1 MTNVIVMLKVKQFY
15 DKPLAH
21 FGYAFVSNGEAA
33 VVDPGRDIKPYLDW
47 IEQQGAK
54 LVAVFETHPHAD
66 FASSHKELLEKY
78 DATVYVNPKMGVK
91 YPHQAM
97 DDGDEVKVGNVKVKA
112 LFTPG
117 HSPDHNSYLVY
128 ENGNPV
134 AVFTGDSLFIGDV
147 GRPDLREGAGAIQE
161 QRDKLARQMFH
172 TIHEIFA
179 KLPDDVKVYPAHGK
193 GSLCGR
199 NMREETVS
207 TIGQEK
213 LTNWAFQ
220 IKDEDKFVETLLANQ
235 PYIPVYF
242 PYDVEVNR
250 EGAPALTDSLQ
261 KVKFVDTLEEGIPVI
276 DIRNHADYQTA
287 HIPGSIN
294 IPDVWNENIETWIG
308 TFFKPGD
315 KFYLVGYDA
324 ESLLKYLHRI
334 AKIYYEPFVAGLKVI
349 TQEDTTE
356 STEPIDIDKFRK
368 NPKAFTIVDVRT
380 EPEVETTGPFF
391 EEAINIPLHE
401 LPNRVDDIPAD
412 KPVVVHCAGGY
423 RSDVAESIIRSKRP
437 DLKVASLGAYIKE
450 FKN

>member
-1 MTNVIVMLKVKQFY
+1 MFKVKQFY

-33 VVDPGRDIKPYLDW
+33 VVDPGRDIKPYIDW
-47 IEQQGAK
+47 IEQEGAK
-54 LVAVFETHPHAD
+54 LVAIFETHPHAD
-66 FASSHKELLEKY
+66 FASSHKELHEKY
-78 DATVYVNPKMGVK
+78 GAPIYIHPKVGVK
-91 YPHQAM
+91 YPHQPM
-97 DDGDEVKVGNVKVKA
+97 DDTDEVKVGNVRVRA

-128 ENGNPV
+128 ENGKPV

-147 GRPDLREGAGAIQE
+147 GRPDLREGAGAIQKQRE
-161 QRDKLARQMFH
+161 QLARDMFH
-172 TIHEIFA
+172 TLNEVFA

-220 IKDEDKFVETLLANQ
+220 IKDEDQFVETLLANQ
-235 PYIPVYF
+235 PFIPIYF

-250 EGAPALTDSLQ
+250 EGAPALLESLQ
-261 KVKFVDTLEEGIPVI
+261 KVKFVDTFEDGIPVV
-276 DIRNHADYQTA
+276 DIRNHTDYQNA

-294 IPDVWNENIETWIG
+294 IPDVWNENVETWIG

-315 KFYLVGYDA
+315 KFYIVGYDV
-324 ESLLKYLHRI
+324 ESILKYLHRV
-334 AKIYYEPFVAGLKVI
+334 AKIYYEPFVAGVKVI

-356 STEPIDIDKFRK
+356 EAEPIDIEKFRK
-368 NPKAFTIVDVRT
+368 NPKDFTIIDVRT
-380 EPEVETTGPFF
+380 EQEVETTGPFF
-391 EEAINIPLHE
+391 EGSINIPLHE
-401 LPNRVDDIPAD
+401 LFDRIYEIPD
-412 KPVVVHCAGGY
+412 NKPIVVHCAGGY
-423 RSDVAESIIRSKRP
+423 RSDVAESIIRSVRP
-437 DLKVASLGAYIKE
+437 DVQVASLGSYVKE
-450 FKN
+450 FNN